1 MVCTSYKKT
10 IQCAKHFIIWGMGQ
24 GGRVVL
30 VVIIWD
36 GWGGERCDAKERE
49 IDLQI
54 SHLQRLTSLY
64 QIDSPLTVHTDKKR
78 L

>member
-1 MVCTSYKKT
+1 MD
-10 IQCAKHFIIWGMGQ
+10 Q

-36 GWGGERCDAKERE
+36 GWGGVGDAKERE

-54 SHLQRLTSLY
+54 SDLQRLTSLY
-64 QIDSPLTVHTDKKR
+64 QIDSPLTVHTGKR
-78 L
+78 GYKAKQMKVDR

>member
-1 MVCTSYKKT
+1 MD
-10 IQCAKHFIIWGMGQ
+10 Q

-36 GWGGERCDAKERE
+36 GWGGGVGDAKERE

-54 SHLQRLTSLY
+54 SDLQRLTSLY
-64 QIDSPLTVHTDKKR
+64 QIDSPLTVHTGKKGYKAKQMKVDR
-78 L
+78 

>member
-1 MVCTSYKKT
+1 MD
-10 IQCAKHFIIWGMGQ
+10 Q

-36 GWGGERCDAKERE
+36 GWGGGVGDAKERE

-54 SHLQRLTSLY
+54 LDLQRLTSLY
-64 QIDSPLTVHTDKKR
+64 QIDSPLTVHTGKKGYKAKQMKVDR
-78 L
+78 

>member
-1 MVCTSYKKT
+1 MD
-10 IQCAKHFIIWGMGQ
+10 Q

-36 GWGGERCDAKERE
+36 GWGGGVGDAKERE

-54 SHLQRLTSLY
+54 SGLQRLTSLY
-64 QIDSPLTVHTDKKR
+64 QIDSPLRVHTAKKR
-78 L
+78 LQSKTDEGGPLKHFLFDD

>member
-1 MVCTSYKKT
+1 MD
-10 IQCAKHFIIWGMGQ
+10 Q

-36 GWGGERCDAKERE
+36 GWGGGGDAKARE

-54 SHLQRLTSLY
+54 SDLQRLTSLY
-64 QIDSPLTVHTDKKR
+64 QIDSPIKVHTGEKR
-78 L
+78 LQSKADEGGPLKHFFI

>member
-1 MVCTSYKKT
+1 MD
-10 IQCAKHFIIWGMGQ
+10 Q

-36 GWGGERCDAKERE
+36 GWGGGGGDAKERE

-54 SHLQRLTSLY
+54 SDLQRLTSLY
-64 QIDSPLTVHTDKKR
+64 QIDSPLTVHTGKR
-78 L
+78 GYKAKQMKVDR

>member
-1 MVCTSYKKT
+1 MD
-10 IQCAKHFIIWGMGQ
+10 Q

-36 GWGGERCDAKERE
+36 GWGGGGDAKARE

-54 SHLQRLTSLY
+54 SDLQRLTSLY
-64 QIDSPLTVHTDKKR
+64 QIDSPIKVHTGEKR
-78 L
+78 PQSKADEGGPLKHFFI

>member
-1 MVCTSYKKT
+1 MD
-10 IQCAKHFIIWGMGQ
+10 Q

-36 GWGGERCDAKERE
+36 GCGGGGVGDAKERE

-54 SHLQRLTSLY
+54 SDLQRLTSLY
-64 QIDSPLTVHTDKKR
+64 QIDSPLTVHTGKKGYKAKQMR
-78 L
+78 VDR